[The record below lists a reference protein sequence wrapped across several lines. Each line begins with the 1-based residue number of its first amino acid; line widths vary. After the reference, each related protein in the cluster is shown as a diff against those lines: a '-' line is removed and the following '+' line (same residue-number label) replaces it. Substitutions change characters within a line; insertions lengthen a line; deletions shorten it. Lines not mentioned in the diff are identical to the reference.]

1 MNIESFRVKNQE
13 EFENFKVIKQMRK
26 KKNKN
31 ESRLSEQKK
40 EEKSR
45 KKFSNGNFKRNSKS
59 LR

>member
-1 MNIESFRVKNQE
+1 MKNQE
-13 EFENFKVIKQMRK
+13 ESENFKVIKQMRK
-26 KKNKN
+26 KQNKN
-31 ESRLSEQKK
+31 ESRISEQEK